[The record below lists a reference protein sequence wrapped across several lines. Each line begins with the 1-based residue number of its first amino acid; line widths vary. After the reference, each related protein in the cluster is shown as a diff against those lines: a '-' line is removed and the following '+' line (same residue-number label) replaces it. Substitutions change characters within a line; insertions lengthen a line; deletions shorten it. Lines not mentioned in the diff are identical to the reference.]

1 MADNPS
7 SLDSRPER
15 EPLRP
20 EREIYVRM
28 DPDTIRAAEAAER
41 MLKQWEDIIR
51 HSVRTN

>member
-28 DPDTIRAAEAAER
+28 DPDIIRAAEAAER
-41 MLKQWEDIIR
+41 MIAQWQAAIR
-51 HSVRTN
+51 RSTRTN